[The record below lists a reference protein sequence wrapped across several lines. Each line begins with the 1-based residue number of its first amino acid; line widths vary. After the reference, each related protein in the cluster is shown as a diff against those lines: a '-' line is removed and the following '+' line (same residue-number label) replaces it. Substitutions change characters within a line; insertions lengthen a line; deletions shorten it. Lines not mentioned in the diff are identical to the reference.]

1 MNSNAIK
8 HDDWKVSLPELSLAC
23 RILSPHLNLRDDENR
38 RVQWDLQPRVIRY
51 YTTLGLLDRACEKR
65 GRNMM
70 YGVRHLYQL
79 LAIKHLQ
86 ARGFSLAQIQ
96 SQLLGASNQELIEQ
110 LGLPEAWDE
119 MLCEHRLQSQVSKAE
134 ELPGPDRREEFW
146 RQAPQRPPKPP
157 PPLPVEEGVAK
168 VCFRLAQGV
177 EVLIP
182 QDIWDRLEPDDW
194 QEWFRQVPS

>member
-1 MNSNAIK
+1 M
-8 HDDWKVSLPELSLAC
+8 PELSLAC

-65 GRNMM
+65 GRNMY
-70 YGVRHLYQL
+70 YGARHLYQL

-86 ARGFSLAQIQ
+86 AQGLSLAQIQ
-96 SQLLGASNQELIEQ
+96 NQLLGASNQELMEQ
-110 LGLPEAWDE
+110 LGLPEAWEE
-119 MLCEHRLQSQVSKAE
+119 MLCEHRLQPQVARAQ
-134 ELPGPDRREEFW
+134 ELPVPDRREEFW
-146 RQAPQRPPKPP
+146 RQAPRRPPKPP
-157 PPLPVEEGVAK
+157 PKVSMEEGVAK

-182 QDIWDRLEPDDW
+182 QELWDRLEPDDW